1 MSEFFVGSKKRA
13 AIITA
18 VVFLLL
24 ACIPVALIGTYRWVE
39 NTFTTQV
46 FTQQQTLSDI
56 AALAIK
62 VKLDKLV
69 NIAGALA
76 ASDQLSGDAAS
87 GKWTSAA
94 GVARDLENNVN
105 YYDPF
110 IDRIIVYDASGV
122 QQAAYPELT
131 GGINTKASVNGWYG
145 ALASGTQ
152 STYVSGAT
160 KRISSPQIQ
169 VVNVATSIVSNKKI
183 VGFLILQIPT
193 DNFLDFGGSLSL
205 GTYGFAY
212 VVDATGNLVAHPK
225 YLSDSGGVISYS
237 FVPQV
242 MEALAGKSGTDIV
255 SDQTT
260 GEKGIVTYGSV
271 PEYGWGVITQE
282 PYVEAFSTESAIL
295 FGIFLSII
303 LFTVLD
309 LLICYALYC
318 YIIYHTHEKS

>member
-1 MSEFFVGSKKRA
+1 MSDSLGGPRKKA

-18 VVFLLL
+18 IVFVVL
-24 ACIPVALIGTYRWVE
+24 ASVPVALIGTYRWVE

-46 FTQQQTLSDI
+46 VTQQQTLSDI

-69 NIAGALA
+69 NIATAL
-76 ASDQLSGDAAS
+76 SSSNQLSSDAAS

-94 GVARDLENNVN
+94 ADARDLENNTN

-110 IDRIIVYDASGV
+110 IDRIIVYDPSGI

-131 GGINTKASVNGWYG
+131 GGINTQASMNGWYG

-152 STYVSGAT
+152 STFVSGVT
-160 KRISSPQIQ
+160 KRLSSPQIQ
-169 VVNVATSIVSNKKI
+169 VVNIASAITSNKKI

-212 VVDATGNLVAHPK
+212 VVDSTGALVAHPK
-225 YLSDSGGVISYS
+225 YLSDEGTVINYS

-242 MEALAGKSGTDIV
+242 KKALAGESGTDIV
-255 SDQTT
+255 SDRGS
-260 GEKGIVTYGSV
+260 GERGIISYGPVPGYGWGIVT
-271 PEYGWGVITQE
+271 QE
-282 PYVEAFSTESAIL
+282 LYSEAFSTEAAIL
-295 FGIFLSII
+295 FGILLSIVLLTI
-303 LFTVLD
+303 LD
-309 LLICYALYC
+309 ILICYFVYN
-318 YIIYHTHEKS
+318 YIIAHAHA